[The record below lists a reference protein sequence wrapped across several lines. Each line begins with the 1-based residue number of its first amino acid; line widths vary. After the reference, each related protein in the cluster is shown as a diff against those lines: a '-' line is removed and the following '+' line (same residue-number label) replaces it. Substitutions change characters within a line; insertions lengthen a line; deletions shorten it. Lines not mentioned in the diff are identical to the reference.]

1 MVAVNINR
9 SFTILIAALLVLFL
23 AGNVMAQPQA
33 VSRTGEKG
41 EMVTLDFKD
50 VELSALV
57 KTISELTGKNF
68 LYDNSLKG
76 KATIISPQQMSI
88 DEAYELFLTVLNVK
102 GFTVVPS
109 GKVNKIV
116 PVRSAKQENL
126 PTVTRP
132 VAEVSEQYITR
143 LIPLKN
149 VNAEVIAS
157 TVLKPLIPKTSSVVA
172 YSPTN
177 TLVVTDNGANID
189 RLVKII
195 RELDISGKLGTFE
208 IIHLREGSAE
218 EIAEICNQMLETSL
232 QGNGQVQAA
241 GVAKRRRRAAQTSG
255 GKIIPYMRT
264 NSVIV
269 MASGADLVTIKKWIW
284 KLDRKREA
292 GQSNIHIYYLEN
304 ADAETLAKTLNEL
317 LSKAPA
323 PVGEVKAGGISPLRS
338 GDTFITADIPTNSL
352 IINAPPEDY
361 EIIEELIKGLDIRR
375 KQVYVEALIMEL
387 SLDATKEL
395 GVSLQGAADLNN
407 DSVIFGTSNL
417 NTGNVRLGDLSS
429 GSGDGED
436 GSVPNLLAKSVEGIL
451 LGGLFNPIT
460 VTGLDGNEITVPAF
474 SALIQLS
481 KTSGDINILSAPRLL
496 TSDNEEA
503 EIVVGAN
510 VPIVTGTLTDT
521 GSTGLAQSN
530 TIERQ
535 DVALTLRFTPQ
546 ITEGE
551 MIRMQIFQEIT
562 DLVLQTLESDNG
574 PTWTK
579 RLIQNTVLAE
589 DNQTVVLGGLIGT
602 SIQENVS
609 KVPLLGD
616 IPGLGWLFKSKSTTE
631 EKTNLMVFITPKII
645 NDAGELRNLTQ
656 KNQQIMH
663 RLQKGTE
670 ALKEMLILEEKP
682 EKPSE
687 PFRYGSPSE
696 SR

>member
-1 MVAVNINR
+1 MTAAFFVFLMVGNI
-9 SFTILIAALLVLFL
+9 L
-23 AGNVMAQPQA
+23 AQPKA
-33 VSRTGEKG
+33 VSLTGKKG

-76 KATIISPQQMSI
+76 KVTIISPQQMSVG
-88 DEAYELFLTVLNVK
+88 EAYELFLTVLGSK

-116 PVRSAKQENL
+116 PTRSAKEENI

-132 VAEVSEQYITR
+132 VGDRVSEQFVTR

-149 VNAEVIAS
+149 VDAAVIAS

-172 YSPTN
+172 YAPTN
-177 TLVVTDNGANID
+177 TLIVTDNGANIG

-208 IIHLREGSAE
+208 VVPLREGSAE
-218 EIAEICNQMLETSL
+218 EIAEICNQMLSEAM
-232 QGNGQVQAA
+232 QENIQVGAGAVARKQRRVTQAR
-241 GVAKRRRRAAQTSG
+241 GG
-255 GKIIPYMRT
+255 GKILPYTRT
-264 NSVIV
+264 NSLIIL
-269 MASGADLVTIKKWIW
+269 ASGADLATIKKWIW

-292 GQSNIHIYYLEN
+292 GQSNIHVYYLEN

-317 LSKAPA
+317 LSKTPA
-323 PVGEVKAGGISPLRS
+323 ASSGKEADPKSPLRS
-338 GDTFITADIPTNSL
+338 SETFITADIPTNSL

-361 EIIEELIKGLDIRR
+361 EIIEDLIRGLDIQR

-387 SLDATKEL
+387 SLDATKDL
-395 GVSLQGAADLNN
+395 GVSLQGAADVGN

-417 NTGNVRLGDLSS
+417 NQGKVSIGNVISTTD
-429 GSGDGED
+429 DGY
-436 GSVPNLLAKSVEGIL
+436 SNLLAQSIEGIL

-460 VTGLDGNEITVPAF
+460 VGSGDNAITIPAF
-474 SALIQLS
+474 SALLHLS
-481 KTSGDINILSAPRLL
+481 KTSGDVNILSAPRLL

-521 GSTGLAQSN
+521 GSSGLAQSQ
-530 TIERQ
+530 TVERQ

-546 ITEGE
+546 ITQGKL
-551 MIRMQIFQEIT
+551 IRLQIYQELT
-562 DLVLQTLESDNG
+562 DLVTQTLDSVNG

-579 RLIQNTVLAE
+579 RLIKNTVLAE
-589 DNQTVVLGGLIGT
+589 DSQTVVLGGLIGT
-602 SIQENVS
+602 NTQENVS

-631 EKTNLMVFITPKII
+631 QKTNLMVFITPKII
-645 NDAGELRNLTQ
+645 SNAGELRDVTH
-656 KNQQIMH
+656 KNRELMQ

-670 ALKEMLILEEKP
+670 VLQEMLILQKKPVKTEK
-682 EKPSE
+682 SSGAY
-687 PFRYGSPSE
+687 RYGNRSE
-696 SR
+696 NR